1 MKIIY
6 DTKEDMYLVKV
17 EYPETEIWI
26 KTNDI
31 TKARAEF
38 IEQMARAFDDAVCDK
53 FKDDIAKYLSTKE
66 TNTIC
71 KSEEDHEWECCGM
84 STEGS
89 DYRCKKCGKY
99 KFVPF
104 TSSSSSLWSSNHY
117 EEDLL

>member
-6 DTKEDMYLVKV
+6 DTKQHMYLVKT

-31 TKARAEF
+31 AKARDEF
-38 IEQMARAFDDAVCDK
+38 VERMIRAFDDAVCDK
-53 FKDDIAKYLSTKE
+53 FKDNIDKYVATKE

-71 KSEEDHEWECCGM
+71 KSDLDHEWECCGM

-99 KFVPF
+99 KRVPYTTS
-104 TSSSSSLWSSNHY
+104 TSSY
-117 EEDLL
+117 YKGE